1 MKRFLFIILTALL
14 ACAASQAAT
23 RKVVYVV
30 MDGIPADYIERVH
43 PATVFDVARHGGY
56 ARAST
61 GGEIGGYSQTPTIS
75 AVGYMNILTGTWLNK
90 HNVPGNSNL
99 DPNYNYWSLFRIAKQ
114 QPAGRITV
122 RYSSEP
128 GNPRPTT
135 SRSTSFVTVT
145 SLRARPCGG
154 LTAVRMSLP
163 SIRSCAAR
171 LRSAYAPLRPILVGS
186 ICGCR

>member
-1 MKRFLFIILTALL
+1 MRRFLFIILTALL

-114 QPAGRITV
+114 QPQNFTTALFSSWTDNRTV
-122 RYSSEP
+122 LIGA
-128 GNPRPTT
+128 GNPRPTA
-135 SRSTSFVTVT
+135 SR
-145 SLRARPCGG
+145 
-154 LTAVRMSLP
+154 
-163 SIRSCAAR
+163 
-171 LRSAYAPLRPILVGS
+171 
-186 ICGCR
+186 